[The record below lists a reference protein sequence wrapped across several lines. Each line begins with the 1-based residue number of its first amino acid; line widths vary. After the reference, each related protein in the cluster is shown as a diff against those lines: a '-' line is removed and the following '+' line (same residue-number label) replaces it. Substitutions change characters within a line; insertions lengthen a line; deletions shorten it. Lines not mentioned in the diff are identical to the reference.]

1 MWELQLPAWE
11 LAFRAAAIY
20 LAVLVVLRLF
30 GKREVGQF
38 TLIDL
43 VLILLLANAVQPA
56 MTGPDT
62 SLTGG
67 LVIIITLILVNRLI
81 ALARAKIPF
90 VARLVESSPTVLVR
104 DGAWIPEALERE
116 ELSVDDMNMSIREHG
131 LSDVS
136 EVKLAV
142 LEGDGTISIVPLD
155 PSKVLQRRRRRSRI
169 VRRI

>member
-1 MWELQLPAWE
+1 V
-11 LAFRAAAIY
+11 R
-20 LAVLVVLRLF
+20 
-30 GKREVGQF
+30 G
-38 TLIDL
+38 
-43 VLILLLANAVQPA
+43 
-56 MTGPDT
+56 
-62 SLTGG
+62 
-67 LVIIITLILVNRLI
+67 
-81 ALARAKIPF
+81 
-90 VARLVESSPTVLVR
+90 R